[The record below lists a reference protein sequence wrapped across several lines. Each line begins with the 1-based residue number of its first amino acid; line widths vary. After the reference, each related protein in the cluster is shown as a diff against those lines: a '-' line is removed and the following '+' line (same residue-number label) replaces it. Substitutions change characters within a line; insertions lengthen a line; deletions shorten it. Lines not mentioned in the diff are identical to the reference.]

1 MKNWIGFI
9 LVAVLVVFA
18 NSLFIVD
25 ESERAVLF
33 QFGAVQ
39 RTDFKPGLHFK
50 VPFLQNVRKFDKR
63 VLTMNSEP
71 ERYLTSEAKDVLID
85 FFVKWRIA
93 DVAKFY
99 TASSGDEQV
108 AQQRLSPIV
117 RKGLGK
123 EINARL
129 LQDVV
134 SVERGNVMN
143 KLLATA
149 NIAAR
154 DLGVEIV
161 DVRIKRIELPEEVS
175 GKVFDRMRTERTK
188 VANGLRSLGTEAAD
202 RIRAKADRERQV
214 ILAEASRDA
223 DQMLGQAEATAA
235 ATYAKAYGQDPAFF
249 DFYRSLEAYRK
260 AFGDDNGVLVLDR
273 DSEFFRHFGGA
284 RESR

>member
-1 MKNWIGFI
+1 MKNWMGFI
-9 LVAVLVVFA
+9 LVAVLVILA

-39 RTDFKPGLHFK
+39 RTDFKPGLHLK

-63 VLTMNSEP
+63 VLTLNSEP

-85 FFVKWRIA
+85 FFVKWRIK

-99 TASSGDEQV
+99 TASSGDEEV

-134 SVERGNVMN
+134 SVERGNVMDR
-143 KLLATA
+143 LLANA
-149 NIAAR
+149 NKAASE
-154 DLGVEIV
+154 LGVEIV

-188 VANGLRSLGTEAAD
+188 VANELRSLGTEAAD
-202 RIRAKADRERQV
+202 RIRADADRERQV

-223 DQMLGQAEATAA
+223 DRMLGEAEATAA
-235 ATYAKAYGQDPAFF
+235 STYAKAYGQDPAFF

>member
-1 MKNWIGFI
+1 MKSWMGFVV
-9 LVAVLVVFA
+9 VAVLVVLA
-18 NSLFIVD
+18 NSVFVVN
-25 ESERAVLF
+25 ESERALLF

-39 RTDFKPGLHFK
+39 RTDYQPGLHFK
-50 VPFLQNVRKFDKR
+50 IPFLQNVRKFDKR
-63 VLTMNSEP
+63 VLTLNSEP

-93 DVAKFY
+93 DVSKFY

-123 EINARL
+123 EINGRL

-134 SVERGNVMN
+134 SVERGNVMDR
-143 KLLATA
+143 LLVNA
-149 NIAAR
+149 NAAAR
-154 DLGVEIV
+154 DLGVEII

-188 VANGLRSLGTEAAD
+188 VANELRSLGTEAAD
-202 RIRAKADRERQV
+202 RIRADADRERQV

-223 DQMLGQAEATAA
+223 DQMLGKAEATAA
-235 ATYAKAYGQDPAFF
+235 ATYAAAYSKDPVFF
-249 DFYRSLEAYRK
+249 DFYRSLEAYRNS
-260 AFGDDNGVLVLDR
+260 FGDDNNVMVLDR

-284 RESR
+284 PEAQ

>member
-1 MKNWIGFI
+1 MKSWIGFVV
-9 LVAVLVVFA
+9 VAVLVVLA

-39 RTDFKPGLHFK
+39 RTDFKPGLHLK
-50 VPFLQNVRKFDKR
+50 VPFLQNVRKFDRR

-134 SVERGNVMN
+134 SVERSNVMD

-154 DLGVEIV
+154 ELGVEIV

-188 VANGLRSLGTEAAD
+188 VANELRSLGTEAAD
-202 RIRAKADRERQV
+202 RIRADADRERQV

-223 DQMLGQAEATAA
+223 DRMLGQAEATAA
-235 ATYAKAYGQDPAFF
+235 GTYAKAYGQDPVFF

-284 RESR
+284 REPR

>member
-1 MKNWIGFI
+1 MKSWIGFVV
-9 LVAVLVVFA
+9 LAALVVLA
-18 NSLFIVD
+18 NSFFIVD

-39 RTDFKPGLHFK
+39 RTDLKPGLHIK

-93 DVAKFY
+93 DVARFY

-134 SVERGNVMN
+134 SVERSNVMS
-143 KLLATA
+143 KLLVTA
-149 NIAAR
+149 NKAAA

-188 VANGLRSLGTEAAD
+188 VANELRSLGTEAAD
-202 RIRAKADRERQV
+202 RIRADADRERQV

-223 DQMLGQAEATAA
+223 DRLLGEAEATAA
-235 ATYAKAYGQDPAFF
+235 DTYAKAYGQDPAFF

-273 DSEFFRHFGGA
+273 NSEFFRHFGGA
-284 RESR
+284 REPR